1 MKKPF
6 SARGLKV
13 ESGLAQLTLGTPQF
27 SCGAGCA

>member
-6 SARGLKV
+6 SAPVLKE
-13 ESGLAQLTLGTPQF
+13 ESGLAQLTLGTPQI